1 MDDVFRDTTARTPII
16 FVLSTGADPT
26 SIILRFRDA
35 MGMGERMQMIS
46 LGQGQ
51 GPRAEKLMRR
61 GMADGEWVALQN
73 CHLATSWMPSLEKI
87 VDELVSETEPVH
99 PDFRLWLSSMP
110 STTFPVP
117 VLQNGVKL
125 TNEPPKGLRVN
136 LMRSFSGFSEEFF
149 ASAAPSKRDAWQ
161 RLVFGIAFFHA
172 VVQVRRRRRRQR
184 RAAVLTR
191 AHALRTLGT
200 HGGLAAGASERVAA
214 IDSFVQERRKF
225 GALGWNIRYDFNQSD
240 LECALATLH
249 MFLQASP
256 SHPARQLR
264 PCVSA
269 RTWRG
274 AKRERVL
281 ACGEAASALAWR
293 RSRTRSRGRRCCT

>member
-172 VVQVRRRRRRQR
+172 VVQVRRRV
-184 RAAVLTR
+184 RAQGRGTRGQSVRWVLT
-191 AHALRTLGT
+191 AGW
-200 HGGLAAGASERVAA
+200 LAAGGSGS
-214 IDSFVQERRKF
+214 DWSRRS
-225 GALGWNIRYDFNQSD
+225 GGS
-240 LECALATLH
+240 
-249 MFLQASP
+249 
-256 SHPARQLR
+256 
-264 PCVSA
+264 SA
-269 RTWRG
+269 RLAGTSATTSTRAIWSAHSPRCICSSRHPV
-274 AKRERVL
+274 APRPPAAPVRVCQDM
-281 ACGEAASALAWR
+281 ACA
-293 RSRTRSRGRRCCT
+293 

>member
-191 AHALRTLGT
+191 AHSLRTLGT
-200 HGGLAAGASERVAA
+200 RGGLAAGESEWRRFIHRAGAAEVRRAWLEHPLRLQPERSGVRARHAAYVPPGIAVAPRPPAAPVRVCQDVA
-214 IDSFVQERRKF
+214 
-225 GALGWNIRYDFNQSD
+225 
-240 LECALATLH
+240 
-249 MFLQASP
+249 
-256 SHPARQLR
+256 
-264 PCVSA
+264 
-269 RTWRG
+269 WR
-274 AKRERVL
+274 AKRARVL